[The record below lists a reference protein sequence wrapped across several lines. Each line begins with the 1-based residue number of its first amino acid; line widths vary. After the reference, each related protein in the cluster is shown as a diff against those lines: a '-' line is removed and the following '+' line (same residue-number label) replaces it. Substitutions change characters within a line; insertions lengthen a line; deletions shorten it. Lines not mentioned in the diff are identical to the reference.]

1 MVSYQIGS
9 PKDLEKWTWKAPL
22 GHRKHI
28 QGGLLTIGTSG
39 VYVITRNP
47 HIRSQGS
54 MHFALGMVTLD
65 IRTQQE
71 ASGWTIKHGGVVARL
86 ILHYFSTMSMS
97 VLLSK
102 SEQTLFRTG
111 LQGCMMQWVTTRGSI
126 HEGPFRGTT
135 ITQPLGRAASDI
147 PSRAWPIAL
156 SEPADAT
163 VCTGPAR
170 GRAGRRGRRHCVR
183 KVCPWSAFSRA
194 DRPLVSRDA
203 VCGEGYHI
211 LEKSALGSAG
221 ATSI

>member
-22 GHRKHI
+22 GHQKHI
-28 QGGLLTIGTSG
+28 QGDLLTTGTPG
-39 VYVITRNP
+39 VYIITRSP

-54 MHFALGMVTLD
+54 MHFALGVVTLNTH
-65 IRTQQE
+65 TQQE
-71 ASGWTIKHGGVVARL
+71 ASGWTIKHGSVVARL

-97 VLLSK
+97 LLLSK
-102 SEQTLFRTG
+102 SEQTLFRAG
-111 LQGCMMQWVTTRGSI
+111 LQSCLMQWITTCGSV
-126 HEGPFRGTT
+126 HEGPLRTT
-135 ITQPLGRAASDI
+135 TSTQPLGRGASDI
-147 PSRAWPIAL
+147 PSRAWPLAL
-156 SEPADAT
+156 SEPANAT

-170 GRAGRRGRRHCVR
+170 GRAGRRGRRHCMQ
-183 KVCPWSAFSRA
+183 KTHLCGSFSRA

-221 ATSI
+221 VTSI

>member
-9 PKDLEKWTWKAPL
+9 PKDPGKWVWKAPFD
-22 GHRKHI
+22 HRKHI
-28 QGGLLTIGTSG
+28 QGDLLTIGTSG

-54 MHFALGMVTLD
+54 MHFALGVVTLNTH
-65 IRTQQE
+65 TQQE
-71 ASGWTIKHGGVVARL
+71 ASGWTIKHGGIVARL

-111 LQGCMMQWVTTRGSI
+111 LQGCMMQWATTRGSV
-126 HEGPFRGTT
+126 HEGPLRGTT

-170 GRAGRRGRRHCVR
+170 GRSADVVGDTAWRRRVYAALSLEQIGLLSVAMLCVE
-183 KVCPWSAFSRA
+183 KATTFSRS
-194 DRPLVSRDA
+194 L
-203 VCGEGYHI
+203 
-211 LEKSALGSAG
+211 L
-221 ATSI
+221 

>member
-1 MVSYQIGS
+1 
-9 PKDLEKWTWKAPL
+9 
-22 GHRKHI
+22 
-28 QGGLLTIGTSG
+28 
-39 VYVITRNP
+39 
-47 HIRSQGS
+47 

-111 LQGCMMQWVTTRGSI
+111 LQGCLMQWVTTRGSV
-126 HEGPFRGTT
+126 HEGPLRGTT
-135 ITQPLGRAASDI
+135 ITQPLGRAVSDI
-147 PSRAWPIAL
+147 LPKTWPIAL

-203 VCGEGYHI
+203 MCGEGYHI
-211 LEKSALGSAG
+211 LEKSALGNAG